1 MVTPL
6 GSSLFTGHPLPNPA
20 PLKDLYFRAISGSF
34 TLPSAPSVTATGSS
48 LHPPLQTPVGAG
60 LTWAP
65 TWAAPSQTQTQTQT
79 QTQALGH
86 PIHWGALSAGCAH
99 PPPPQRLPWGS
110 DGKKSACN
118 VGDLGSISRWE
129 RYLGEW
135 NAWRIPWT
143 EEPRRLYSPWGQ
155 ESDVT

>member
-1 MVTPL
+1 M
-6 GSSLFTGHPLPNPA
+6 FTGPRPNPA
-20 PLKDLYFRAISGSF
+20 PLKDLYFRAIFGSF

-48 LHPPLQTPVGAG
+48 LHPPLQTPVGTG

-65 TWAAPSQTQTQTQT
+65 TWAAPSQTQTQIQI

-86 PIHWGALSAGCAH
+86 AIHWELYQLSVRTPH
-99 PPPPQRLPWGS
+99 PRKGFPGGS
-110 DGKKSACN
+110 DAKKSACN

-135 NAWRIPWT
+135 KAWRIP
-143 EEPRRLYSPWGQ
+143 
-155 ESDVT
+155 